1 MDDQRVPKLV
11 AHNEEEIVSHVEA
24 LLKMQES
31 MESGDQLLTE
41 NNNYGSSRSNNNSDS
56 SGGSS
61 SGNNT
66 SAIAFNS
73 CGTFY
78 ALFLLKLF

>member
-1 MDDQRVPKLV
+1 MDDQRAPKLV
-11 AHNEEEIVSHVEA
+11 VHNEEEIVSHVEA

-41 NNNYGSSRSNNNSDS
+41 NNNYDS
-56 SGGSS
+56 SSGSS

>member
-1 MDDQRVPKLV
+1 MDDQRAPKLV
-11 AHNEEEIVSHVEA
+11 AHNEEEIVGHVEA
-24 LLKMQES
+24 LLKMLES
-31 MESGDQLLTE
+31 TESGDQLLTE
-41 NNNYGSSRSNNNSDS
+41 NNNYGSSRSNNS
-56 SGGSS
+56 SGGS

-66 SAIAFNS
+66 SEIAFNS